1 MGNRKEKTKEE
12 RILAEERKLK
22 RIFKILEKD
31 KLTIAAKLCKKAA
44 FMDVTLDDMQAQIT
58 AEGFTKKAV
67 NGNGFTVEMDHPA
80 LKSYNT
86 MIKNYNTVMK
96 QLIDLLPE
104 DTEEV
109 DELLLHIRGKQ

>member
-1 MGNRKEKTKEE
+1 MGNKKEKTKED

-44 FMDVTLDDMQAQIT
+44 FMDVTLDDMQVQIT
-58 AEGFTKKAV
+58 TEGFTKKAV

-86 MIKNYNTVMK
+86 MIKK
-96 QLIDLLPE
+96 LIDLLPE

>member
-31 KLTIAAKLCKKAA
+31 KLTI
-44 FMDVTLDDMQAQIT
+44 DDMQVQIT